1 MDEAQFEKSPI
12 YFYRPLMPKRSF
24 ETSIIQGEMQL
35 HQVTLRG
42 GLAVLCATTVPQPLS
57 ARWFKGAPYATGR
70 AMAMAGGHRSFK
82 IHKLS
87 MDNPPLLDM
96 TYAKVY

>member
-1 MDEAQFEKSPI
+1 MDEVQFEKSPI
-12 YFYRPLMPKRSF
+12 YSYRPLIPKRSF

-42 GLAVLCATTVPQPLS
+42 GLAVLCATTV
-57 ARWFKGAPYATGR
+57 RWFKGAPYATGR